1 MSGGGPRK
9 EWLRNN
15 LKAATTKLVKDR
27 VSLAK
32 PASLESKEYYCQG
45 VMMGKYLIEASITP
59 ATLCCRLYLAV

>member
-15 LKAATTKLVKDR
+15 LNAAATTKLFEDC
-27 VSLAK
+27 VSLEK

-45 VMMGKYLIEASITP
+45 VIIGNNT
-59 ATLCCRLYLAV
+59 